1 MFNKRNLTKISLFIG
16 LFSVALYMSYAFGL
30 SWRGS
35 ALVTNTINIDISIL
49 NPIKTQILSF
59 LGNDYGLML
68 YNIICLNL
76 GWYVFVVFPCWVYH
90 LIKGV
95 LVNE

>member
-1 MFNKRNLTKISLFIG
+1 MFNKKNLTKISLFIG

-35 ALVTNTINIDISIL
+35 DIVTNTINIDISIL
-49 NPIKTQILSF
+49 NPIKTQIMNL

-68 YNIICLNL
+68 FNIICLNI
-76 GWYVFVVFPCWVYH
+76 GWYFFVVFPVWLCNI
-90 LIKGV
+90 IKEV
-95 LVNE
+95 IYRD